1 MKWIILIGFIIVYIK
16 FWKLA
21 HHKVHIIFLNIIGDT
36 NKETSKN
43 LFSLFIFAIYAIIL
57 ILFINIFFN
66 TFDKL
71 GEWGDFFGGVLNPL
85 LTFLTF
91 MGLLITIVLQQT
103 ELKQSRE
110 EFKGQKESLENQE
123 FDNKF
128 FQMINLLTQIKNNL
142 EFNMDKGQKVFT
154 SLKIEIIQDCAS
166 KKMINQNSYIPVDSI
181 DKFKNYFKVFNDEY
195 DENFKYY
202 FLNLYQ
208 ILNYIDK
215 NSNDRYTLKEYSNI
229 VRAQLS
235 KNELILLFYNGIG
248 MLDISGNKYKTI
260 IEKYS
265 LFEHLTYRD
274 LSNYVTKNGKNI
286 CPNTDLINLLL
297 IEYNELAYGKS
308 DLKNKRNTIAKLKQD
323 NKTSYNNN

>member
-1 MKWIILIGFIIVYIK
+1 MNLEKYKNKWNKFNLNLYRKFLHVVGFTKDNTSRNLFRLFQIAFYAVFIVFIIN
-16 FWKLA
+16 L
-21 HHKVHIIFLNIIGDT
+21 
-36 NKETSKN
+36 SS
-43 LFSLFIFAIYAIIL
+43 LFSGAASFG
-57 ILFINIFFN
+57 
-66 TFDKL
+66 T
-71 GEWGDFFGGVLNPL
+71 WGDFFGGVLNPI

-91 MGLLITIVLQQT
+91 MGLLITIILQQT
-103 ELKQSRE
+103 ELKQSRK
-110 EFKGQKESLENQE
+110 EFRGQKEALENQE

-166 KKMINQNSYIPVDSI
+166 KKIIDKNSYISVDSI
-181 DKFKNYFKVFNDEY
+181 DKFKNYFKNFNDKY

-215 NSNDRYTLKEYSNI
+215 NSNDKYTLKEYSNI

-248 MLDISGNKYKTI
+248 MLDIGGNKYKKI

-274 LSNYVTKNGKNI
+274 LSNYVTKNNKNI
-286 CPNTDLINLLL
+286 SPNTDLINLLL

-308 DLKNKRNTIAKLKQD
+308 DLKNKRNTIAKQKQD
-323 NKTSYNNN
+323 NKTE